1 MVCGRTAIKLS
12 RTGWLLSTR
21 LERQVTPRRHCLRSS
36 SSNSVRLRTRF
47 AHRLLR
53 LGQWRVLAGTGVGQ
67 PLLPFDRLVGPLLHL
82 DAPHRRLGRREEL
95 PCATPGSGSVAQ
107 PPWHGSHRPGYREI
121 SRTDAPS
128 LGRRGTIA
136 PAAVKAALRV
146 YTGSTGYLSRVLT
159 GAWRLDLAGD
169 KADVVTADDE
179 AHAKARLAERTA
191 QKAKR
196 AAVAASAAATLT
208 ESPAAIIA
216 KPAPA
221 APIATPA
228 PRGRIG
234 LADLR
239 EAARRRR
246 EAAARTTGQQ
256 PSSDPLGP

>member
-1 MVCGRTAIKLS
+1 MGHI
-12 RTGWLLSTR
+12 G
-21 LERQVTPRRHCLRSS
+21 
-36 SSNSVRLRTRF
+36 
-47 AHRLLR
+47 
-53 LGQWRVLAGTGVGQ
+53 
-67 PLLPFDRLVGPLLHL
+67 L
-82 DAPHRRLGRREEL
+82 DIGKYRPQTRRL
-95 PCATPGSGSVAQ
+95 
-107 PPWHGSHRPGYREI
+107 I
-121 SRTDAPS
+121 
-128 LGRRGTIA
+128 GRRGTTA

-191 QKAKR
+191 RKAKR

>member
-1 MVCGRTAIKLS
+1 MTNTKNAAALA
-12 RTGWLLSTR
+12 TLAQLA
-21 LERQVTPRRHCLRSS
+21 ERFPRCIYPVDTKRRPLKIGI
-36 SSNSVRLRTRF
+36 
-47 AHRLLR
+47 A
-53 LGQWRVLAGTGVGQ
+53 ADIIAAVGN
-67 PLLPFDRLVGPLLHL
+67 
-82 DAPHRRLGRREEL
+82 
-95 PCATPGSGSVAQ
+95 
-107 PPWHGSHRPGYREI
+107 
-121 SRTDAPS
+121 
-128 LGRRGTIA
+128 TIA

-146 YTGSTGYLSRVLT
+146 YAGSTGYLSRVLT

-191 QKAKR
+191 RKAKR